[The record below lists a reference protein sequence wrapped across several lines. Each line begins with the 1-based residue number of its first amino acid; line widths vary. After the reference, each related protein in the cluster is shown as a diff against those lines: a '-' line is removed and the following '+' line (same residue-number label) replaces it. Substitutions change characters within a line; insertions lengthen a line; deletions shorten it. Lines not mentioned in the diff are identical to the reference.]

1 MHQDDDKDDEF
12 DLYDEFT
19 IEGIKKLSNRT
30 LAALRWEYLPPKG
43 VYDDDE

>member
-19 IEGIKKLSNRT
+19 LEDIKKISKRT

-43 VYDDDE
+43 DDDDE